1 MIYITTQTFPPAVG
15 GMENV
20 MFSLAEGLAARGED
34 VTVLPK
40 LSVEQNNGFAVH
52 HKNLPKPLRNIYKRN
67 YLARHISPDDFIIC
81 DSWKSVAAIPKHY
94 SGKLVV
100 MAYGQEYLKTG
111 RRAKRVQAAL
121 DRATHII
128 PCSQYTMD
136 LIEAGWSV
144 AHAARIVVPPTYM
157 LPDNAPDFKPR
168 NNKPLKIVSLCR
180 LEERKGLRQSLEAL
194 AALGDQ
200 VPEWTWTLC
209 GSGPQAADLALKIEQ
224 LGLKE
229 SVIMPGRIDENAKA
243 ELLAKA
249 DLFLMPSY
257 QQGKSLEGYGITYA
271 EAARYGTPAIAG
283 IAGGAPEAVI
293 DGETGWCVDTL
304 DASALQAI
312 IRDALTDANKRH
324 VFGEAARH
332 HFLRNLTGKKCLEA
346 FFAHIG
352 VS

>member
-40 LSVEQNNGFAVH
+40 LAVEQNNGFAVH
-52 HKNLPKPLRNIYKRN
+52 HKKLPKPLRNIYKRI
-67 YLARHISPDDFIIC
+67 YLARHLSPDDFIIC
-81 DSWKSVAAIPKHY
+81 DSWKSVAAIPKY
-94 SGKLVV
+94 YIGKLVV

-111 RRAKRVQAAL
+111 KRAKRVQAAL
-121 DRATHII
+121 NRATHII
-128 PCSQYTMD
+128 PCSQYTMKM
-136 LIEAGWSV
+136 IEAGWSV
-144 AHAARIVVPPTYM
+144 AHAARTVIPPTYM
-157 LPDNAPDFKPR
+157 LPNNAPDFKLR
-168 NNKPLKIVSLCR
+168 KNKPLKVVSLCR

-194 AALGDQ
+194 ATLGDQ

-209 GSGPQAADLALKIEQ
+209 GSGPQADELALMIVQ
-224 LGLKE
+224 LGLE
-229 SVIMPGRIDENAKA
+229 GRVIMPGRVDEDAKA
-243 ELLAKA
+243 ELLAEA

-293 DGETGWCVDTL
+293 NGKTGWCVNTL
-304 DASALQAI
+304 DAFALQTT

-324 VFGEAARH
+324 VFGEAARN
-332 HFLRNLTGKKCLEA
+332 HFLKNLTGKRCLEA